1 MAGGARPCAEA
12 ADAVYVAAPG
22 YTDDLEAELRARGER
37 VLDHFDDVFLVSGSP
52 GPAAWAQNTWLAPVE
67 TRTTSIGEA
76 ARTLKARQRNWH
88 LHGLVQ
94 HRRAQLVVDKL
105 PSIRF
110 RPLAFPAEPP
120 TAPLGAWT
128 LLDRERLLFS
138 ERCSSPFPDGQV
150 HFEEDRSNPPN
161 RAYLKLWEALTLA
174 RSRPGPGARCLDL
187 GAAPGGWSWVCAKLG
202 AEVLSIDRAPLA
214 PNVLATGQVEHECGD
229 AFRMDAERAGDVQ
242 WILSDLAA
250 YPDRLLE
257 LARYWAAARPQANMI
272 FTIKLQGVPDP
283 SAYRSFFE
291 IPGSRIMHLS
301 HNKHELTW
309 FRLADGGPPEAAIG

>member
-1 MAGGARPCAEA
+1 MAARDPTAGAAP
-12 ADAVYVAAPG
+12 DTVYLAAPG
-22 YTDDLEAELRARGER
+22 YAEDLEAELSARGER
-37 VLDHFDDVFLVSGSP
+37 VLDRREDLFLVAGSL
-52 GPAAWAQNTWLAPVE
+52 GPAAWAQNTWLAPEVIPVA
-67 TRTTSIGEA
+67 SIGEA

-88 LHGLVQ
+88 LHGLVE

-110 RPLAFPAEPP
+110 RPLVFPADPP

-128 LLDRERLLFS
+128 LLDRDHLLLS
-138 ERCSSPFPDGQV
+138 GQCSSAFPDGQV
-150 HFEEDRSNPPN
+150 HFVEDRHNPPN

-174 RSRPGPGARCLDL
+174 RERPKPGMRCLDL
-187 GAAPGGWSWVCAKLG
+187 GAAPGGWSWVCACLG
-202 AEVLSIDRAPLA
+202 AEVVSIDRAALA
-214 PNVLATGQVEHECGD
+214 PNVLATGLVDHRRGD
-229 AFRMDAERAGDVQ
+229 AFRMDAERAGGVQ

-257 LARYWAAARPQANMI
+257 LARYWAHACPEANMI
-272 FTIKLQGVPDP
+272 FTIKLQGAPDP
-283 SAYRSFFE
+283 AAYRAFYE

-309 FRLADGGPPEAAIG
+309 FRLADGGPPEAATR